1 MTASDY
7 MIVGEPVLLNTLHCK
22 LPLFLVSIYIFWS
35 LNCNMNGLR
44 HKYFSVEVVFYKYSV
59 TKQML
64 LSVAKNNWNGNFSDF
79 IDLQGKKQV

>member
-1 MTASDY
+1 
-7 MIVGEPVLLNTLHCK
+7 
-22 LPLFLVSIYIFWS
+22 
-35 LNCNMNGLR
+35 MNGLR

-79 IDLQGKKQV
+79 IDLQGKKQVWQILSNFTKVAGCIPCN